1 MEDLQRIATW
11 SPSHSLL
18 IHPDKTKL
26 LLLGTPQLLSRVP
39 EGFAVSLLGKQIL
52 TSPSAKSLE
61 VVIDS
66 HLNFYEHVTDLISRC
81 AGSLCQIGR
90 VKYLFDRSTLIKIIN
105 ALVLSK
111 LFHCSSV

>member
-1 MEDLQRIATW
+1 MEDLQRIVTW
-11 SPSHSLL
+11 SPSHSPL

-26 LLLGTPQLLSRVP
+26 LLLRTPQLLSRVP

-52 TSPSAKSLE
+52 TFPSAKSLE

-66 HLNFYEHVTDLISRC
+66 HLSFYEHETDLISRC

-111 LFHCSSV
+111 LFYCSSV